1 MASARASWRRRLP
14 SLPTD
19 ADDWRLMGTVTK
31 LVLSVPA
38 YAALSLVFSAVAL
51 TLFVVPLN
59 WALVTDVVVGGS
71 FPLSTRLT
79 VLLAL
84 YPFAGGDFG
93 LVQGTLLL
101 LTAALVGVNAAVA
114 TYHLRHHAA
123 RMREGAGSL
132 AGAVLAT
139 LGAGC
144 AACGSALLAGL
155 LGLVGVTGALTLLP
169 LEGLEFALL
178 ALAVV
183 VLSLHWLSKGMEGG
197 MVGGCPVEL

>member
-1 MASARASWRRRLP
+1 MA
-14 SLPTD
+14 
-19 ADDWRLMGTVTK
+19 TVVR

-38 YAALSLVFSAVAL
+38 YATLAVVLAGLAL

-71 FPLSTRLT
+71 FPLATRLS

-93 LVQGTLLL
+93 LVQGLVLL
-101 LTAALVGVNAAVA
+101 LTAGLVGVNAAVA
-114 TYHLRHHAA
+114 VYHLRHHAA

-132 AGAVLAT
+132 TGAVLAT

-155 LGLVGVTGALTLLP
+155 FGLVGVTGALTLLP

-178 ALAVV
+178 ALGVV
-183 VLSLHWLSKGMEGG
+183 VLSLHWLAEGMEGG
-197 MVGGCPVEL
+197 LVGGCPVEI